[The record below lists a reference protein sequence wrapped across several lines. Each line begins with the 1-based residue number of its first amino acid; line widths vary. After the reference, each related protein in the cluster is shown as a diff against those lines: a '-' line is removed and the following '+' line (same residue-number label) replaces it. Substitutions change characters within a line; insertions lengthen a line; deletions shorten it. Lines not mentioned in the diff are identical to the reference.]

1 MMGNRQFTPEF
12 QNGRLV
18 KLDGQRPE
26 YMGGYDLIAAVRH
39 FAAKEREACERIADM
54 LGRNLGGEAFFEAE
68 KFLKAEA
75 PDLYDKIG
83 MNLELGEGLRTE
95 AEAQAEEEQK

>member
-1 MMGNRQFTPEF
+1 MKHDSI
-12 QNGRLV
+12 NGATRFAV
-18 KLDGQRPE
+18 K
-26 YMGGYDLIAAVRH
+26 H
-39 FAAKEREACERIADM
+39 REACERIADM

-95 AEAQAEEEQK
+95 AEAQAEDLPAKLANGGWGDNDV